1 MAEFEMVI
9 KVGDLQPG
17 EMVKVEVGLNPVLLG
32 NVNGEYFAVGNTCPH
47 AELSILDDKGTL
59 DGNEAECPY
68 HGSVFD
74 VTTGEVVQG
83 PAAFGLQPYVV
94 RVEGDDVLVGP
105 A

>member
-1 MAEFEMVI
+1 MADFEKVL

-17 EMVKVEVGLNPVLLG
+17 EMVKVEVALNGVLLG
-32 NVNGEYFAVGNTCPH
+32 NVDGKYFAVGNTCTH
-47 AELSILDDKGTL
+47 AELPILDDKGSL

-74 VTTGEVVQG
+74 VTTGKPTQG
-83 PAAFGLQPYVV
+83 PASFGLQLYSV
-94 RVEGDDVLVGP
+94 RVEGDDILVGP

>member
-1 MAEFEMVI
+1 MADFEKVL

-17 EMVKVEVGLNPVLLG
+17 EMVKVEVALNGVLLG
-32 NVNGEYFAVGNTCPH
+32 NVDGKYFAVGNTCTH
-47 AELSILDDKGTL
+47 AELPILDDKGSL

-74 VTTGEVVQG
+74 VTTGKPTQG
-83 PAAFGLQPYVV
+83 PASFGLQPYLV
-94 RVEGDDVLVGP
+94 RVEGDDILVAP

>member
-1 MAEFEMVI
+1 MADFEKVL

-17 EMVKVEVGLNPVLLG
+17 EMVKVEVALNGVLLG
-32 NVNGEYFAVGNTCPH
+32 NVDGKYFAVGNTCTH
-47 AELSILDDKGTL
+47 AELPILDDKGSL

-74 VTTGEVVQG
+74 VTTGKPTQG
-83 PAAFGLQPYVV
+83 PASFGLQPYSV
-94 RVEGDDVLVGP
+94 RVEGDDILVGP